1 MWKITAL
8 VALAVTAFLGAAKA
22 DDWPARPVTIIVPY
36 AAGSPADLIGRLLAQ
51 QMSGPLG
58 QRVIVANV
66 PGAGG
71 TIGASRVAKAPPDG
85 YLIVQGGT
93 GTHAQSQSL
102 YKQPPYDA
110 ANDFTPLALIAESP
124 LVLITRR
131 DLPVNDLRSFISY
144 AKVHSTTY
152 GSAGLGSSTHLGCAL
167 LTQAGGFQ
175 ATHVPYRG
183 MGPVMQDLAAG
194 RIDFGCD
201 FVADVVPQMQAQTI
215 KALAVLTKARSE
227 ALPSLPTADE
237 QGLRGF
243 DAYNW
248 NAMFLPKGTP
258 RPIVDKLHNALMHA
272 LDAPDI
278 RNEFLK
284 FGAVIPTLDRRTPEY
299 LQSFVKSEIAKWAGP
314 IKASG
319 ASAD

>member
-1 MWKITAL
+1 MGKITAL
-8 VALAVTAFLGAAKA
+8 AVSALLAFFGIANAE
-22 DDWPARPVTIIVPY
+22 DWPTKPVTLIVPY

-51 QMSGPLG
+51 QMSVPLG
-58 QRVIVANV
+58 QRVIVENV

-85 YLIVQGGT
+85 YLMVQGGT

-110 ANDFTPLALIAESP
+110 ASDFTPLALIAESP
-124 LVLITRR
+124 LVLVTRR
-131 DLPVNDLRSFISY
+131 DLPVNDLHGFISY
-144 AKVHSTTY
+144 AKAHPTTY
-152 GSAGLGSSTHLGCAL
+152 GSAGVGSSTHLSCAL
-167 LTQAGGFQ
+167 LAEASGFP

-201 FVADVVPQMQAQTI
+201 FVLDVIPQLQAQTI
-215 KALAVLTKARSE
+215 KALAVLTKGRSE
-227 ALPSLPTADE
+227 ALPDLPTADE
-237 QGLRGF
+237 QGVRGF
-243 DAYNW
+243 NAYNW
-248 NAMFLPKGTP
+248 NALFLPKGTP
-258 RPIVDKLHNALMHA
+258 RSIVDKLHNALTQA
-272 LDAPDI
+272 LDAPNVRDQ
-278 RNEFLK
+278 FLK
-284 FGAVIPTLDRRTPEY
+284 LGTVIPTADRRTPEY
-299 LQSFVKSEIAKWAGP
+299 LQTFVKSEIAKWAGP